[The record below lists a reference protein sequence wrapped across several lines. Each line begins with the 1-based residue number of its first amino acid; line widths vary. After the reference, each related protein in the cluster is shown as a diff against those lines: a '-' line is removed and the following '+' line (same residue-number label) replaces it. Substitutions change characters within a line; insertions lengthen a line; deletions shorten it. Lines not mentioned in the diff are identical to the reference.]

1 MGAGS
6 REERVA
12 RRCGVDYLGR
22 CCGATNPCYS
32 KCDDVGFVVVSQ
44 VVECG
49 NMFRGEHGA
58 SVEAA
63 DEEVCRVSG
72 TWIGLDI
79 PTEKQC
85 GVE

>member
-1 MGAGS
+1 MI
-6 REERVA
+6 
-12 RRCGVDYLGR
+12 
-22 CCGATNPCYS
+22 
-32 KCDDVGFVVVSQ
+32 VGQ

-58 SVEAA
+58 SVEGA
-63 DEEVCRVSG
+63 DEDVYRVDG

-85 GVE
+85 GGE